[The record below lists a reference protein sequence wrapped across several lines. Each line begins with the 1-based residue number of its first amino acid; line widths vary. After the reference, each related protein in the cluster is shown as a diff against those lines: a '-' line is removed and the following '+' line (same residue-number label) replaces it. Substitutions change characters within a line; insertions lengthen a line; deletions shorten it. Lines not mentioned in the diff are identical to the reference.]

1 MSENLIDK
9 LNDHSKTWEHL
20 SPSFWKS
27 PKNLVVASHILKF
40 KIIFVT
46 STIEMVIAMIPKIST
61 PKYCAR
67 TKIVRAENKPAKIL
81 PKPKILKFLKI
92 LL

>member
-40 KIIFVT
+40 KITFQPLLLK
-46 STIEMVIAMIPKIST
+46 SLIAKMPKIST

-67 TKIVRAENKPAKIL
+67 TNIVKAEKRARQN
-81 PKPKILKFLKI
+81 FT
-92 LL
+92 